1 MKRKSEARR
10 TERQKKGSL
19 ADLAVDKG
27 TLERYQQTLW
37 NFFHFL
43 DEFGKTLPSTTW
55 GLDEEPSSYVEELW
69 AAGHGLSQAQ
79 YTLASVHHFVP
90 QLRGRI
96 SGAWRKLKTW
106 RRHEVPRRAP
116 PIPPIV
122 VRGIAGLARIQ
133 GRLDV
138 SVGILIGFQCMLRG
152 GEILR
157 LKICD
162 CIHFHDT
169 VVLNLGFTK
178 AGLRKGSQEQV
189 TITDKSLASLL
200 KCFSRNRSST
210 ATLVSLSPCNF
221 RKYFFAPFVVFRSRS
236 RRVHCAFSETWWRH

>member
-1 MKRKSEARR
+1 M
-10 TERQKKGSL
+10 
-19 ADLAVDKG
+19 
-27 TLERYQQTLW
+27 
-37 NFFHFL
+37 
-43 DEFGKTLPSTTW
+43 
-55 GLDEEPSSYVEELW
+55 DEELSSYVEELW
-69 AAGHGLSQAQ
+69 AAGDGLSQAE

-96 SGAWRKLKTW
+96 PGAWRKLKTW
-106 RRHEVPRRAP
+106 RRHELPRRAP

-138 SVGILIGFQCMLRG
+138 SVGILIGFHCMLRG
-152 GEILR
+152 GEVLR
-157 LKICD
+157 LRICD
-162 CIHFHDT
+162 CIHFRDT

-178 AGLRKGSQEQV
+178 AGLRKGAQEQV

-200 KCFSRNRSST
+200 KFFSRDRSST

-221 RKYFFAPFVVFRSRS
+221 RKYFSRLLSFFGLGQEGYTLHSLRRGGATHFFRVTGNLSATLERGRWIS
-236 RRVHCAFSETWWRH
+236 V